1 VICECGGLT
10 SHAAIVCLQLGIP
23 LLLESSDIRSIK
35 DGEIVTLDPN
45 RGVVFKGKAKV

>member
-1 VICECGGLT
+1 MT

-23 LLLESSDIRSIK
+23 LILESSAWKNIP
-35 DGEIVTLDPN
+35 DGETVTLDPS